1 MPKRKPAEKPSPG
14 PDRTPPD
21 LERMQRDMHAVVGTA
36 AYLKK
41 YGGQIVAVS
50 QGLIVGSGA
59 TIEEAEAA
67 VGRNAGSS
75 TLTFVLMP
83 VVAFVP
89 TFPESLP

>member
-1 MPKRKPAEKPSPG
+1 MPKRKPTEKPSPG

-41 YGGQIVAVS
+41 YEGQVVAIF
-50 QGLIVGSGA
+50 QGLIVGNGA
-59 TIEEAEAA
+59 TVAEAKAA
-67 VGRNAGSS
+67 VRPTVDSS
-75 TLTFVLMP
+75 SLTFVLTP
-83 VVAFVP
+83 YVDTVP